1 VGRGRS
7 NQGRSNQGG
16 QMFEAHFNALAAPWC
31 SNSALVEPNNTL
43 APPPP
48 PDGTIDDANNNNMI
62 IEYTSDD
69 LFGDYN

>member
-1 VGRGRS
+1 VGHGCSNQGCS
-7 NQGRSNQGG
+7 NQGRQTY
-16 QMFEAHFNALAAPWC
+16 EAHFNALAALGS
-31 SNSALVEPNNTL
+31 SNSALAKPNNTL

-48 PDGTIDDANNNNMI
+48 DGTIDNANNNNMI

>member
-16 QMFEAHFNALAAPWC
+16 QKSEAHFNALAAPGC
-31 SNSALVEPNNTL
+31 SNFALADTSNTK
-43 APPPP
+43 APPPL
-48 PDGTIDDANNNNMI
+48 DGNIDDTNMI

>member
-1 VGRGRS
+1 MRWRPQDVQILPQRNRTT
-7 NQGRSNQGG
+7 
-16 QMFEAHFNALAAPWC
+16 HWL
-31 SNSALVEPNNTL
+31 LL
-43 APPPP
+43 LLH